1 MTGPAGSTAR
11 TDGDPRYDV
20 FVSYSQHLDREVATV
35 FQRGM
40 ENFGRPW
47 YRPVHLR
54 VFRDM
59 THLSASPDLRGDI
72 EDALARSGWLVV
84 MASPLAAASP
94 WVRAE
99 IDWWVAHKGAG
110 RMLLAWT
117 DGRLEWSPQAQDF
130 DWSRTD
136 ALPREQMRRALD
148 ATPGAPRWVDLR
160 WLRAQIDERGSVP
173 ANDPRLLAD
182 VAEFV
187 APIQGRSKSELIG
200 HHLRLR
206 KRRNRLVA
214 ATFVTLGALLAAATG
229 LGLAADRQRDVA
241 TERQRAATSR
251 QLVAEATSLQY
262 DRPGLARQLL
272 VQAYRLSHTEQA
284 VGALLGSGSMPR
296 ELHTD
301 GTARAVAFSPRG
313 RLLAAASDGGVE
325 LFDAL
330 TGRVVSTL
338 PGQREGAGAVA
349 FTAVAFTADGD
360 LLAAG
365 DSAGRVRLWD
375 VSDGRRPEL
384 LGSAR
389 PVSNV
394 DDLSFAGTSP
404 LLTVGNGLRVV
415 VLDVR
420 DPRRPEVA
428 DRSSAFASGLGFGA
442 DASPDGTLV
451 ATGAGDDRVRIMRL
465 SPAGRLSSLST
476 LDTPSSSV
484 VFSPAGHL
492 LATAGEDG
500 NAALWDIS
508 DPRNPV
514 RRTALNG
521 QNSWITPVAFTDDG
535 RTLAVAA
542 GGGAVQLWDVS
553 DPGRPLQGDR
563 LAGHAG
569 SVTSLTFAPDGRTL
583 AVVASGNAGDPSGER
598 RARGSV
604 RVWNVH
610 GSRSSSAYASL
621 PSDHLAAQPF
631 GPDGRLLATGRPGAL
646 YRVGGAAEPRHL
658 ATLPSF
664 RSGGQ
669 MYAFSPD
676 GHTLAAGHP
685 LGLWDVTDPARPR
698 ERDRFTETEDPE
710 AVVYGPDGTV
720 LAAAEPFGPVRL
732 WEVGDPER
740 PRDLG
745 TLSGTGSP
753 SGVPTGAA
761 PLAFAGERD
770 LLAVISGDHKAVQ
783 LWDLRRTGR
792 RYDPVRTDVIPVRSA
807 DRVTALA
814 TSPDGNTLYVGDS
827 QGTLTVW
834 DITDP
839 REARARGS
847 AQRHAGEVT
856 HLAADPVRPLLA
868 GADDQGVVRLWDIA
882 DASAPREVA
891 LLATHQPHSTT
902 GVAFSPDGGLIA
914 VSAGDSTQLWRTD
927 IDAVLGRLCAESEPI
942 TESQWKQY
950 LPDRPYDPPC
960 A

>member
-1 MTGPAGSTAR
+1 MTGPAESTAR
-11 TDGDPRYDV
+11 ADDGPRYDV
-20 FVSYSQHLDREVATV
+20 FVSYSQHLDRDVATV

-72 EDALARSGWLVV
+72 EEALSRSSWLVV

-117 DGRLEWSPQAQDF
+117 DGRLEWSPEAQDF

-136 ALPREQMRRALD
+136 ALPREQMRRALA

-160 WLRAQIDERGSVP
+160 WLRTQIGERGSVP
-173 ANDPRLLAD
+173 SNDPRLLAD

-187 APIQGRSKSELIG
+187 APIQGRSKAELIG

-206 KRRNRLVA
+206 RRRNRLVA
-214 ATFVTLGALLAAATG
+214 ATFVVLGMLLAAATG

-241 TERQRAATSR
+241 TERQRVATSR

-262 DRPGLARQLL
+262 ERPDLARQLL

-284 VGALLGSGSMPR
+284 VGALLGSAGIPR

-301 GTARAVAFSPRG
+301 GAARAVAFSPRG
-313 RLLAAASDGGVE
+313 RLLAAASVGGVR
-325 LFDAL
+325 LFDTV

-338 PGQREGAGAVA
+338 PGRRNSTG
-349 FTAVAFTADGD
+349 AVAFTADGG
-360 LLAAG
+360 LLAEG
-365 DSAGRVRLWD
+365 DSAGQVRLWD
-375 VSDGRRPEL
+375 VSDGSRPEL

-389 PVSNV
+389 PITAV
-394 DDLSFAGTSP
+394 DELSFAGTSP

-420 DPRRPEVA
+420 DPRRPEVTGY
-428 DRSSAFASGLGFGA
+428 SSAFESALGYGA
-442 DASPDGTLV
+442 DASPDGRLV
-451 ATGAGDDRVRIMRL
+451 ATGAGDERVRIMSL

-476 LDTPSSSV
+476 LDTPSSAV

-508 DPRNPV
+508 DPRHPV
-514 RRTALNG
+514 RRASLNG
-521 QNSWITPVAFTDDG
+521 QNSWSTPVAFTDDG

-542 GGGAVQLWDVS
+542 GNGAVQLWDIS

-563 LAGHAG
+563 LTGHTNA
-569 SVTSLTFAPDGRTL
+569 VTSLAFAPDGRTL
-583 AVVASGNAGDPSGER
+583 ASVALGDAADPDEAR
-598 RARGSV
+598 RAEGVV

-610 GSRSSSAYASL
+610 GSRASSAYASL
-621 PSDHLAAQPF
+621 PSGHLSSQPF
-631 GPDGRLLATGRPGAL
+631 GPGGRTLVTGRPGAL
-646 YRVGGAAEPRHL
+646 HQVGGIPEPRHL
-658 ATLPSF
+658 AALPSF

-669 MYAFSPD
+669 TYSFSPD
-676 GHTLAAGHP
+676 GHTLATGHP
-685 LGLWDVTDPARPR
+685 LGLWDVTDPTDPR
-698 ERDRFTETEDPE
+698 ERGRFKEAEDPQG
-710 AVVYGPDGTV
+710 VVYGPDGTV
-720 LAAAEPFGPVRL
+720 LAAAEPLGPVRL
-732 WEVGDPER
+732 WEVSDPDR

-745 TLSGTGSP
+745 TLPGSGSGSAVY
-753 SGVPTGAA
+753 SGAA
-761 PLAFAGERD
+761 PVAFAGDRG
-770 LLAVISGDHKAVQ
+770 LLAVFSKERDAVQ
-783 LWDLRRTGR
+783 VWDLGRTGG
-792 RYDPVRTDVIPVRSA
+792 RYDPVRTDVLPLRDA

-814 TSPDGNTLYVGDS
+814 TSPEGNTLYVGDS
-827 QGTLTVW
+827 AGTVTVW

-839 REARARGS
+839 HRARPEGS
-847 AQRHAGEVT
+847 AQRHSGEVT
-856 HLAADPVRPLLA
+856 HLAADPARPLLA
-868 GADDQGVVRLWDIA
+868 GADDHGAVRLWDVA

-891 LLATHQPHSTT
+891 LLATHERYSTT

-914 VSAGDSTQLWRTD
+914 VSTDDSTQLWRTD

-942 TESQWKQY
+942 TESQWRQY

>member
-1 MTGPAGSTAR
+1 MTGPAQSAAR
-11 TDGDPRYDV
+11 TDDDPRYDV
-20 FVSYSQHLDREVATV
+20 FISYSQHLDREVATV

-99 IDWWVAHKGAG
+99 IDWWVAHKGAR

-130 DWSRTD
+130 DWPGTD
-136 ALPREQMRRALD
+136 ALPREQMRRALA

-187 APIQGRSKSELIG
+187 APITGRSKSELIG

-214 ATFVTLGALLAAATG
+214 ATFVALGALLATATG
-229 LGLAADRQRDVA
+229 LGLAADHQRDVA

-262 DRPGLARQLL
+262 DRPDLARQLL

-284 VGALLGSGSMPR
+284 VGALLGSAGIPR
-296 ELHTD
+296 VLHT
-301 GTARAVAFSPRG
+301 GGAARAVAFSPRG
-313 RLLAAASDGGVE
+313 RLLAAASDGGVR
-325 LFDAL
+325 LFDTL
-330 TGRVVSTL
+330 TGRAVSTL
-338 PGQREGAGAVA
+338 PGHREGAR
-349 FTAVAFTADGD
+349 AVAFTADGG
-360 LLAAG
+360 LLAVG

-375 VSDGRRPEL
+375 MSDGNRPEP

-389 PVSNV
+389 PVGDV
-394 DDLSFAGTSP
+394 HELSFAGTSP
-404 LLTVGNGLRVV
+404 LLAVGNGLRVV
-415 VLDVR
+415 LLDVR
-420 DPRRPEVA
+420 DPRRPEVTGHSTA
-428 DRSSAFASGLGFGA
+428 FESALGFGA
-442 DASPDGTLV
+442 DTSPDGGLV
-451 ATGAGDDRVRIMRL
+451 ATGAGNDRVRIMGLSRSGRL
-465 SPAGRLSSLST
+465 SPLNT
-476 LDTPSSSV
+476 LDTPSSAV

-508 DPRNPV
+508 DPRRPV
-514 RRTALNG
+514 RRTTLNG
-521 QNSWITPVAFTDDG
+521 QNSWITPMAFTDDG

-542 GGGAVQLWDVS
+542 GHGAVQLWDVS
-553 DPGRPLQGDR
+553 DPGRPLQGDLLTGPTGPVDS
-563 LAGHAG
+563 LA
-569 SVTSLTFAPDGRTL
+569 FAPDGRTL
-583 AVVASGNAGDPSGER
+583 ASVALGNAGNPDEAQ
-598 RARGSV
+598 RATGSV
-604 RVWNVH
+604 RLWNVH
-610 GSRSSSAYASL
+610 GSRASSAYASL
-621 PSDHLAAQPF
+621 PSGQLSSQSF
-631 GPDGRLLATGRPGAL
+631 GPDGRTLVTGRPGAL
-646 YRVGGAAEPRHL
+646 YQVGGAAEPRLL
-658 ATLPSF
+658 ADLPSF
-664 RSGGQ
+664 NSGGQ
-669 MYAFSPD
+669 TYAFSPD
-676 GHTLAAGHP
+676 GHTVATGHP
-685 LGLWDVTDPARPR
+685 LGLWDVTDPAHPS
-698 ERDRFTETEDPE
+698 ERGRFKETEDPQG
-710 AVVYGPDGTV
+710 VVYGPDGTV
-720 LAAAEPFGPVRL
+720 LAAAEPLGPVRL
-732 WEVGDPER
+732 WEVSDPDR
-740 PRDLG
+740 PRNLG
-745 TLSGTGSP
+745 TLPGSGAGP
-753 SGVPTGAA
+753 AVRLEAA
-761 PLAFAGERD
+761 PVAFAGDRG
-770 LLAVISGDHKAVQ
+770 LLAVTGKDLKAVHV
-783 LWDLRRTGR
+783 WDLGRTGH
-792 RYDPVRTDVIPVRSA
+792 RYDPVRTDVIPLKA
-807 DRVTALA
+807 AARVTALTA
-814 TSPDGNTLYVGDS
+814 SPDGNTLYVGDS

-839 REARARGS
+839 RRARARGS

-868 GADDQGVVRLWDIA
+868 GADDTGAVRLWDVA

-891 LLATHQPHSTT
+891 LLATNERYATA
-902 GVAFSPDGGLIA
+902 GVAFSPDGGMIA
-914 VSAGDSTQLWRTD
+914 VSAGDSTRLWRTD
-927 IDAVLGRLCAESEPI
+927 IGAVLGRLCAESGPI